1 MKIPLLRNQLLGSSR
16 PKSQLKSFF
25 SNYKHHQQKEMIN
38 QSLNLAFKYTEE
50 SVEKCKQ
57 LSEFLKKRQEIEDE
71 YAKSLSKRAESYA
84 FTEFF
89 VGKLCKSV
97 SLKPLKKQGW
107 FSRKTSSKS
116 EEGGE
121 EVQNLLLKR

>member
-1 MKIPLLRNQLLGSSR
+1 
-16 PKSQLKSFF
+16 
-25 SNYKHHQQKEMIN
+25 MIN

-50 SVEKCKQ
+50 SVEKCRQ
-57 LSEFLKKRQEIEDE
+57 LADFLKKRQEIEDE
-71 YAKSLSKRAESYA
+71 YAKSLSKKIINNVLVSNLG
-84 FTEFF
+84 F

-107 FSRKTSSKS
+107 FSRKTSSKTD
-116 EEGGE
+116 EGEE